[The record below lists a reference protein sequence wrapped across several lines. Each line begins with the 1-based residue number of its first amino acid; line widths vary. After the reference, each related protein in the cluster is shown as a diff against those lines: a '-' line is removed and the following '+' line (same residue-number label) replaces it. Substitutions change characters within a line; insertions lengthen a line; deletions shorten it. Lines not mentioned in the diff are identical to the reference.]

1 MIYDKHI
8 ASRFDVV
15 KSVSSITHAHT
26 RSVLAC
32 FYYLE
37 FARLLL
43 QGKDKKAAYCILQEE
58 IPAFLHSI
66 NIPKTEFDIFK
77 SLIYESVDDL
87 SEQNFQSKQNVRNY
101 RPDHLISLQKSKTF
115 PKVLAIEAA
124 FLCIFQV

>member
-8 ASRFDVV
+8 ASRFNVV

-115 PKVLAIEAA
+115 PKV
-124 FLCIFQV
+124 